1 MLKSDAVPGW
11 TELER
16 AMRVSLSRPRVIA
29 AASMGLVVVALTL
42 GILLPPK
49 PSSGAS
55 KALAAGSPQLLIS
68 AYADDA
74 STLWLVDPDDT
85 QVRQQLF
92 PVSHAAGWALD
103 GAVSPAGDRLALL
116 VVPPG
121 GSDPS
126 TDTQLLISDGG
137 EPRLL
142 AGGLD
147 LRGGLAWSGDG
158 SFLLVR
164 RTTSGDGALDET
176 GQADSRR
183 PVSALI
189 EVSADDGRTRVLA
202 QRSDAGGLYP
212 VGRPIGGATY
222 AVAVGAGGS
231 TLLTID
237 ATVRERPLSPVV
249 TRGWSLSP
257 DGGAL
262 AYTEQR
268 GLALQ
273 VRVARLDDLMLLEPA
288 GLTPAGLESAGLE
301 AAGSGTATIDDWS
314 ASPVWRPD
322 GDLSIGGA
330 GGSPA
335 VAGVVEAG
343 APASDGFVLPVA
355 WSAGGAYLALR
366 SFDGRGP
373 GNAGLEQAAVR
384 GADGE
389 TQSVQGEHVRILG
402 WWNAAD

>member
-1 MLKSDAVPGW
+1 
-11 TELER
+11 
-16 AMRVSLSRPRVIA
+16 MRVSFSRPRVIA
-29 AASMGLVVVALTL
+29 AASIGLVVVALTL

-55 KALAAGSPQLLIS
+55 NALAAGSPQLLIS

-85 QVRQQLF
+85 QVRQHLF

-103 GAVSPAGDRLALL
+103 GAVSPAGDRLAVL
-116 VVPPG
+116 VLPPG

-126 TDTQLLISDGG
+126 TDTQLLLSNGG

-158 SFLLVR
+158 SFLFVR
-164 RTTSGDGALDET
+164 RATSGDGAPDET
-176 GQADSRR
+176 GRAGSSRAI
-183 PVSALI
+183 SALI

-222 AVAVGAGGS
+222 AVAVGVGGS

-249 TRGWSLSP
+249 TRDWSLSP
-257 DGGAL
+257 DGRAL

-288 GLTPAGLESAGLE
+288 GLTPAGVESAGLEPAGLE
-301 AAGSGTATIDDWS
+301 AAGGGTETIDDWS

-335 VAGVVEAG
+335 VAGVVEG
-343 APASDGFVLPVA
+343 GTPASDGFVLPVA

-373 GNAGLEQAAVR
+373 GDAGLEHAAVR